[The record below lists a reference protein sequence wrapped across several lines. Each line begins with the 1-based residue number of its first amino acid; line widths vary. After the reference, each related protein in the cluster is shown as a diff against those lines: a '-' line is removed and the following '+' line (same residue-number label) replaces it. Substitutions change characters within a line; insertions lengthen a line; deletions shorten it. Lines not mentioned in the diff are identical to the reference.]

1 MLKSYHNK
9 GSASPERKGVI
20 KMATD
25 KNIIEMWNTMTLEEK
40 RQALAEYEL
49 RLKED
54 TAEQH
59 RREEYHPRVRLVEI
73 AD

>member
-1 MLKSYHNK
+1 
-9 GSASPERKGVI
+9 
-20 KMATD
+20 MATD
-25 KNIIEMWNTMTLEEK
+25 KNIIDTWNSLTLEEK

-54 TAEQH
+54 TDKH
-59 RREEYHPRVRLVEI
+59 SREECHSRTCLAGI

>member
-1 MLKSYHNK
+1 
-9 GSASPERKGVI
+9 
-20 KMATD
+20 MATD
-25 KNIIEMWNTMTLEEK
+25 KNIIDTWNSLTLEEK

-54 TAEQH
+54 TDKH
-59 RREEYHPRVRLVEI
+59 CREEYHSRTCLAGI